1 MELQT
6 PIIVVDSPC
15 NCAIVT
21 VRAAG
26 ASTMNIT
33 LTAVDGLVLFGPFM
47 VFALLLMLGFGITH
61 YLDNRN

>member
-1 MELQT
+1 MELQA
-6 PIIVVDSPC
+6 PIIVVDTHY

-33 LTAVDGLVLFGPFM
+33 LTTMDGLVLFGPFM
-47 VFALLLMLGFGITH
+47 VTVLLLMLGFGITH

>member
-1 MELQT
+1 MELQA
-6 PIIVVDSPC
+6 PIIVVDSHY

-33 LTAVDGLVLFGPFM
+33 LTAVDGLVIFGPFM
-47 VFALLLMLGFGITH
+47 VTVLLLMLGFGIQH